1 MYKLPYGNSQ
11 IEFNLPDNYKVDIIL
26 PDTFPAQDNI
36 DSYIQNTFSHPI
48 VEIKNGSFIK
58 GKKIGIAI
66 NDPTRPVPNSILLP
80 PLLDYL
86 KKQGVN
92 EEDISFFIATGT
104 HKPII
109 KNEFASILP
118 FSIIDHYQIHSHDC
132 DDKENLLF
140 LGTTSRNTPV
150 FVNRMYF
157 ELDTKILVGNIEP
170 HHYMGFSGGVKTAA
184 IGLAGRDTININHS
198 LLLNPLSFIGNYDT
212 NPTRQDVE
220 EIGEMMDITAALNV
234 VMNSEKNII
243 NVFWGNPLNVMKAGV
258 PISRKVC
265 QKKIEKKYDLVIA
278 SPGGYPKDINLY
290 QAQKAIT
297 HVNLIVKER
306 GTIILVAECSEGLG
320 SKLFEEYLI
329 KFSSFLEIID
339 HFKKVEFKVGPHKA
353 YQLALQGI
361 KNRLILIS
369 SMDAPIVKQALL
381 EPAKSVTDAL
391 NFTGAI
397 SKPNLSVAIVPFATN
412 TVLY

>member
-11 IEFNLPDNYKVDIIL
+11 IEFNLPEIFKADIIL
-26 PDTFPAQDNI
+26 PDTFPAQNNS
-36 DSYIQNTFSHPI
+36 DSYIQNAFLHPI
-48 VEIKNGSFIK
+48 DEIKNGSFIK

-66 NDPTRPVPNSILLP
+66 NDPTRPVPHSILLP

-86 KKQGVN
+86 EKQGVN
-92 EEDISFFIATGT
+92 KEDISFFIATGT
-104 HKPII
+104 HKPVS
-109 KNEFASILP
+109 KAEFVNILP
-118 FSIIDHYQIHSHDC
+118 YSIIDHYQIHSHDC
-132 DDKENLLF
+132 DDKANLVF

-150 FVNRMYF
+150 FVNRMYS
-157 ELDTKILVGNIEP
+157 ELDTKIVVGNIEP
-170 HHYMGFSGGVKTAA
+170 HHYMGFSGGVKSAA

-198 LLLNPLSFIGNYDT
+198 LLLNPLSYIGNYDT

-243 NVFWGNPLNVMKAGV
+243 NVFWGTPHNVMKAGV
-258 PISRKVC
+258 PISRQVC
-265 QKKIEKKYDLVIA
+265 QKKIEKIYDLVIA

-297 HVNLIVKER
+297 YVNLIVKEK
-306 GTIILVAECSEGLG
+306 GIIILVAECREGLG

-329 KFSSFLEIID
+329 NFSSFFEIID
-339 HFKKVEFKVGPHKA
+339 HFKKIEFKVGPHKA
-353 YQLALQGI
+353 YQLALQGV
-361 KNRLILIS
+361 KNRLILVS
-369 SMDAPIVKQALL
+369 SMDDPIVKQTLL
-381 EPAKSVTDAL
+381 EPAKSVNDAINL
-391 NFTGAI
+391 TGAI
-397 SKPNLSVAIVPFATN
+397 SKPNLSIAIVPFATN